1 MIPPDA
7 TAEEIEVLLR
17 EGLTAT
23 DFQGNDITDL
33 VTWTHDIDS
42 AVPGGYTVTYTV
54 TDQWGNTAVKQVE
67 ALVGTDWMKYPTC
80 NGWVLGGILDIM
92 THIRFFTVSVIR
104 HGQIQRRQPQRVSAW
119 F

>member
-42 AVPGGYTVTYTV
+42 AVPGGIYRYLY
-54 TDQWGNTAVKQVE
+54 G
-67 ALVGTDWMKYPTC
+67 Y
-80 NGWVLGGILDIM
+80 
-92 THIRFFTVSVIR
+92 
-104 HGQIQRRQPQRVSAW
+104 
-119 F
+119 